1 MPQSYLAVEC
11 IESFHSPSTG
21 CLKLSGVTIAEQS
34 FDDVFVV
41 TSKDE
46 VRVTV
51 DSLVSGEDTARLI
64 VGLVKRWL
72 AEPVQFNKNVQLILR
87 ISLGER

>member
-1 MPQSYLAVEC
+1 MR
-11 IESFHSPSTG
+11 IESLTHPQPG

-34 FDDVFVV
+34 FGDVFVV

-51 DSLVSGEDTARLI
+51 GSLVSGEDTARLI
-64 VGLVKRWL
+64 VGLVKRCL
-72 AEPVQFNKNVQLILR
+72 LYTSPSPRDRPLSRMPSSA
-87 ISLGER
+87 